1 MSKVAVLFDIYVPRG
16 GGGDGGAAA
25 AVVEGSEMKITA
37 ATGGLEKRPRK
48 FQKEFVDVIIE
59 ISTTRLQGP
68 EIAMRLR
75 GCVYGLDSKSG

>member
-1 MSKVAVLFDIYVPRG
+1 MSKVAVLSDVYAPRG
-16 GGGDGGAAA
+16 GGSGGDGGAAA

-59 ISTTRLQGP
+59 ISTTGFK
-68 EIAMRLR
+68 ALR
-75 GCVYGLDSKSG
+75 